1 MLPRTT
7 GAIALRPT
15 GSAQGGHYFYSLT
28 TGKRINRNQ
37 WTVLPMPADVIQR
50 IDRLCC
56 RPLDLP
62 TLEFADRAGVLA
74 DHVDHDNHNDN
85 IDDNDDDY
93 DPAVDDDTIA
103 GVDDDD
109 DNDEIDNDGDD
120 NDEIDNEAAIV
131 ENIAIVDNVN
141 NLELELEIEL
151 EEMAGVNF
159 EDVAEEEEAAE
170 VAEEVVEVIEDVAIE
185 NEEEV
190 EIDKDEIEEDDE
202 NEIDVNARMD
212 ALYGPRTGR
221 HDLWARK
228 ARDYGHLHATTL
240 ESTAMTQ
247 HRCARPFILIHSSRF
262 TSLSYCPAQHVDALA
277 GPSQNSNE
285 SFVASMPLFG
295 PGRKFSERKSRTGG
309 HGGK

>member
-1 MLPRTT
+1 M
-7 GAIALRPT
+7 
-15 GSAQGGHYFYSLT
+15 
-28 TGKRINRNQ
+28 
-37 WTVLPMPADVIQR
+37 D
-50 IDRLCC
+50 D
-56 RPLDLP
+56 DD
-62 TLEFADRAGVLA
+62 E
-74 DHVDHDNHNDN
+74 NDK
-85 IDDNDDDY
+85 IDNDDD
-93 DPAVDDDTIA
+93 
-103 GVDDDD
+103 
-109 DNDEIDNDGDD
+109 E

-185 NEEEV
+185 NEDEV
-190 EIDKDEIEEDDE
+190 EIDEDEIEDDE
-202 NEIDVNARMD
+202 KEIDVNARMD

-221 HDLWARK
+221 NHLRARK

-247 HRCARPFILIHSSRF
+247 HRCARPFILMHSSRF

-285 SFVASMPLFG
+285 SFVASTPLFG
-295 PGRKFSERKSRTGG
+295 PGRKVDLHFQSAHDKDRIGSSVLRKKVSYRRAWRQIDCPPWQQLYITERRLNSVSSITTNLTR
-309 HGGK
+309 

>member
-15 GSAQGGHYFYSLT
+15 GNAPGGHYFYSLT

-37 WTVLPMPADVIQR
+37 RTVLPMPADVIQR
-50 IDRLCC
+50 IDRLCR

-74 DHVDHDNHNDN
+74 DHVDHDNHNDD

-93 DPAVDDDTIA
+93 DCAVDDDTIA

-109 DNDEIDNDGDD
+109 DNDEIDN
-120 NDEIDNEAAIV
+120 EA
-131 ENIAIVDNVN
+131 AIVDNVN

-170 VAEEVVEVIEDVAIE
+170 VAEEVVEAIEDVAIE

-190 EIDKDEIEEDDE
+190 ETDEDEIEEDDE

-212 ALYGPRTGR
+212 ALYGSRTGR
-221 HDLWARK
+221 HDLRARK
-228 ARDYGHLHATTL
+228 PRDYGHFHATTL

-247 HRCARPFILIHSSRF
+247 HSVRQAFHL
-262 TSLSYCPAQHVDALA
+262 DA
-277 GPSQNSNE
+277 
-285 SFVASMPLFG
+285 
-295 PGRKFSERKSRTGG
+295 
-309 HGGK
+309 